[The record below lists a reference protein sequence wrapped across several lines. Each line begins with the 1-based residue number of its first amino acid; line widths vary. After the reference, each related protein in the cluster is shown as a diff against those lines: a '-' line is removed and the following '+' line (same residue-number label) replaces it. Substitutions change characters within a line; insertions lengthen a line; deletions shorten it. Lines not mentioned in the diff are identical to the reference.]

1 MALRNIIN
9 SLDNYIIHQNF
20 NHILFRNF
28 IYNLLKNNNT
38 ISKDKTLQEFKYYH
52 LENTYNKQIVCR
64 NKLYSM
70 EVISWGS
77 NSKSPIHNHAEYGCF
92 MKVLN
97 GSLKEN
103 LYNSELEFIKETSLE
118 QYDVSYI
125 HNNIGVHSIENM
137 NKLDMSYSLHIYF
150 PGKYNTKYYILK

>member
-20 NHILFRNF
+20 NHILLRNF
-28 IYNLLKNNNT
+28 ISNLLKNSNT
-38 ISKDKTLQEFKYYH
+38 ISKDKYLQEFKYYH
-52 LENTYNKQIVCR
+52 LENTYEKQIVHR
-64 NKLYSM
+64 NEIYSM

-103 LYNSELEFIKETSLE
+103 LYNPELEFIKETRLE
-118 QYDVSYI
+118 PQDVSYI
-125 HNNIGVHSIENM
+125 NNDIGIHSIENR
-137 NKLDMSYSLHIYF
+137 NKLDMCYSLHIYF

>member
-9 SLDNYIIHQNF
+9 SLDNYIIHHNF
-20 NHILFRNF
+20 NHLLLRNF
-28 IYNLLKNNNT
+28 ICNLLKNSNT
-38 ISKDKTLQEFKYYH
+38 ISKDKYLQEFKYNH
-52 LENTYNKQIVCR
+52 LENTYEKQIVHR
-64 NKLYSM
+64 NKLYSL

-103 LYNSELEFIKETSLE
+103 LYNPELEFIKETQLE

-125 HNNIGVHSIENM
+125 NNDIGIHSIENK
-137 NKLDMSYSLHIYF
+137 NNLDMSYSLHIYF

>member
-20 NHILFRNF
+20 NHILLRNF
-28 IYNLLKNNNT
+28 IGNLLKNSNT
-38 ISKDKTLQEFKYYH
+38 ISKDKYLQEFKYNH
-52 LENTYNKQIVCR
+52 LENTYAKQIVHR
-64 NKLYSM
+64 NEIYSM

-77 NSKSPIHNHAEYGCF
+77 NSKSPIHNHTEYGCF
-92 MKVLN
+92 MKVLD
-97 GSLKEN
+97 GSLMEY
-103 LYNSELEFIKETSLE
+103 LYNPELKFIKETRLE
-118 QYDVSYI
+118 PHGVSYI
-125 HNNIGVHSIENM
+125 NNDIGVHSIENK